1 MAMRVTKKAWF
12 GPKRYLGWG
21 WTPTS
26 WEGWLVIGVFVVL
39 FLPTVIVLQGAVHV
53 VAVTVLVGALLAV
66 CALRLPQRSP
76 HNEYEKPPALVTSA
90 PYP

>member
-66 CALRLPQRSP
+66 CLLTGD
-76 HNEYEKPPALVTSA
+76 PPG
-90 PYP
+90 